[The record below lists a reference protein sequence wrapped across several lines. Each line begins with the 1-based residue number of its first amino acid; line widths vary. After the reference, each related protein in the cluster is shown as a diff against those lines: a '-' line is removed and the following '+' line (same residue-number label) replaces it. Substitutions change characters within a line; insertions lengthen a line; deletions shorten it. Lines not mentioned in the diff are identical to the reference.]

1 MHVDV
6 VPTPSR
12 LSFDGHEVGHFMMG
26 SYANAVYKPRQGRE
40 RKSGTISRQVS
51 TSLSASGNAGSSTS
65 SDSGDGGSSDDDSGG
80 DGGGGDD
87 DDPADAR
94 LFFPI
99 ATHLASLHPFLSSL
113 LLAGMA

>member
-1 MHVDV
+1 MAA
-6 VPTPSR
+6 
-12 LSFDGHEVGHFMMG
+12 DGLIGIN
-26 SYANAVYKPRQGRE
+26 S
-40 RKSGTISRQVS
+40 
-51 TSLSASGNAGSSTS
+51 NAGSSTS